1 MTIYL
6 KVFQLYMKDIEIY
19 QDNQMNLNLIE
30 QKLLTRFLLERLQIQ
45 GYLNQKVII
54 RVNKVKSRVSFI
66 TTNNPNYLNEID
78 EKNIRQE
85 FENDKKIQKT
95 LDNFKKD
102 ITETNKKENNPIHSQ
117 ANKIKKKS

>member
-102 ITETNKKENNPIHSQ
+102 ITETNKKENKEINR
-117 ANKIKKKS
+117 KIKKSVTS